1 VLVSADERA
10 FASAAL
16 VQGLQ
21 ADAPVGF
28 AVIDEHGRYA
38 LISESLAA
46 ICGAPPEAHLG
57 RTVAEV
63 APAWIVPF
71 VERTVQAVTTTAEP
85 VPGVA
90 IDGPSAAD
98 PEDVRSWVGAAYP
111 IEFAGRRLA
120 AIILVDVTDRRRA
133 EEQLRESERLLSG
146 AQRMAGL
153 GTWTFDAL
161 SETMTYAPELLSLMG
176 RDPSLA
182 GVPQRRD
189 MLEFTD
195 DEERRRILA
204 EAHAAVRERR
214 PFAARVRARRGD
226 GEVRILDAHAEL
238 VHGPDGRPIGLH
250 GFVQDITALERAA
263 QRQRSLAELGQ
274 AALSRLPLEALLEQL
289 ADAILKGLG
298 VEGAMVLER
307 LPGGNRLARRAVR
320 ATGGWD
326 LPPEIAL
333 EPDMLLARALAS
345 RAPVTVA
352 DWALEPV
359 PPRVRTDARSS
370 AAVRIGGGDAP
381 FGVLAATSIRPR
393 RFGAT
398 AVTFLQALADIAA
411 DAVERRR
418 TAAEIAE
425 LAASRGRLVAQA
437 LDAEERARRTISE
450 TLHDGPLQEL
460 LAATHDLYA
469 LTGRGGDDAALGD
482 AQQRLA
488 GITRHLREV
497 MVALHPT
504 ILQSAGLEAALLAV
518 AEQQAHAGGFRTEVS
533 VEPEAT
539 RHRDELL
546 LSIARELLTNAAKH
560 ARARHVTV
568 SVRRAGADVELE
580 VADDGVGVGVGV
592 DGTTPGAGHTGLA
605 ACRER
610 MAAIGGELALER
622 RTGGG
627 TRALARAPVTGR

>member
-1 VLVSADERA
+1 VRVSADERA

-28 AVIDEHGRYA
+28 AVIDGERRYA
-38 LISESLAA
+38 LVSESLAA
-46 ICGAPPEAHLG
+46 ICGAPPEAHIG

-63 APAWIVPF
+63 APSWIVPF
-71 VERTVQAVTTTAEP
+71 VERTVDVVIARGEP

-90 IDGPSAAD
+90 VDGPSAAD
-98 PEDVRSWVGAAYP
+98 PTDIRRWIGAAYP
-111 IEFAGRRLA
+111 IELGDRRLV
-120 AIILVDVTDRRRA
+120 AIILVDVTERRRA
-133 EEQLRESERLLSG
+133 EGQLRESERLLSG

-153 GTWTFDAL
+153 GTWTFDAVP
-161 SETMTYAPELLSLMG
+161 ETMTYAPELLSLMG
-176 RDPSLA
+176 QDPSLA

-189 MLEFTD
+189 MLRFAD
-195 DEERRRILA
+195 DAERCRILA
-204 EAHAAVRERR
+204 EAHAAVSERR
-214 PFAARVRARRGD
+214 PFSARVRARRGD
-226 GEVRILDAHAEL
+226 GELRILDAHAQP
-238 VHGPDGRPIGLH
+238 VHAPDGTATGLH

-263 QRQRSLAELGQ
+263 RRQRSLAELGQ
-274 AALSRLPLEALLEQL
+274 SALSGIPLEELLEHV
-289 ADAILKGLG
+289 AGAILQGLG
-298 VEGAMVLER
+298 VEGAMVLEL
-307 LPGGNRLARRAVR
+307 LPGGRRLARRAVR
-320 ATGGWD
+320 STGGWD

-345 RAPVTVA
+345 RAPVVVA
-352 DWALEPV
+352 DWELEPV
-359 PPRVRTDARSS
+359 APRVRADARSS
-370 AAVRIGGGDAP
+370 AAVRIGGRDAP

-393 RFGAT
+393 RFGAN

-418 TAAEIAE
+418 AAAEIAE
-425 LAASRGRLVAQA
+425 LSAARGRLVAQA

-469 LTGRGGDDAALGD
+469 LTGRGGDDAALNGV
-482 AQQRLA
+482 QERLG
-488 GITRHLREV
+488 GITRRLREV

-518 AEQQAHAGGFRTEVS
+518 ADEQAHAGGFRTEVS
-533 VEPEAT
+533 VESEAA

-546 LSIARELLTNAAKH
+546 LSVARELLTNAAKH
-560 ARARHVTV
+560 AGASRVSVT
-568 SVRRAGADVELE
+568 VRRAGDEVELE
-580 VADDGVGVGVGV
+580 VADDGCGV
-592 DGTTPGAGHTGLA
+592 DATAVTADHMGLA

-610 MAAIGGELALER
+610 MEAVGGVLAMESR
-622 RTGGG
+622 PGGG
-627 TRALARAPVTGR
+627 TRVCARAPVGRR